1 MLSKLGEGGFGT
13 VLLAKKKSSGKLY
26 ALKVLEKRNMRMRG
40 IAERVIAECET
51 LQRIHHPFVVQMH
64 YAFQDRSRV
73 VFVLEHVA
81 GGDLFTY
88 LQERQAF
95 PESWC
100 RIYTAELSLAL
111 SWVHTLG
118 YVYRDLKAENVLVA
132 RDGHLKLADF
142 GTAKRVQQPRAS
154 PNPDGSPGSAGAP
167 APAPAPAAAG
177 PLHTIVGT
185 PEFLAPELFLED
197 GYGFSV
203 DWWGLG
209 ALLSEMLLGDQV
221 IVSHGDGAL
230 RALVDAY
237 RKGTHL
243 KPLPPWVSEEAASL
257 LRGLLTV
264 RKSARIACG
273 EAGLAELQAHP
284 FFGPTA
290 TGRAPLDWNAL
301 YRKEIDAPLRPFAAA
316 RSTREM
322 RMDDEEGRRPRASPP
337 RATSSRSS
345 RRASSGT
352 MTRPTTRRTARAAG
366 RRCSATRRRAATAR
380 PCASCWGRARRS
392 TRWTM
397 IGGRRSTS
405 PRRRATSRP

>member
-1 MLSKLGEGGFGT
+1 MVGERKMLN
-13 VLLAKKKSSGKLY
+13 
-26 ALKVLEKRNMRMRG
+26 ALTRCTGLSLVE
-40 IAERVIAECET
+40 
-51 LQRIHHPFVVQMH
+51 
-64 YAFQDRSRV
+64 S
-73 VFVLEHVA
+73 LEHVA

-221 IVSHGDGAL
+221 IVDADRIRSVALEMYICQELGHLVGGQIERGVGAL
-230 RALVDAY
+230 PHR
-237 RKGTHL
+237 
-243 KPLPPWVSEEAASL
+243 
-257 LRGLLTV
+257 
-264 RKSARIACG
+264 C
-273 EAGLAELQAHP
+273 Q
-284 FFGPTA
+284 
-290 TGRAPLDWNAL
+290 APLEGVSHFHGIGVSAL
-301 YRKEIDAPLRPFAAA
+301 SILLEELENDGLELGRIRPVRPYIRGRHWLLDDDLGGHFYGGLREKRKPTGERLIKDDAEAKEIGAVVEGETLDLLGAHIAVFTFDHAMSR
-316 RSTREM
+316 TRHLI
-322 RMDDEEGRRPRASPP
+322 RGFRNTKVDKFYLSIITHKNVLGRHVS
-337 RATSSRSS
+337 
-345 RRASSGT
+345 
-352 MTRPTTRRTARAAG
+352 MN
-366 RRCSATRRRAATAR
+366 
-380 PCASCWGRARRS
+380 
-392 TRWTM
+392 
-397 IGGRRSTS
+397 
-405 PRRRATSRP
+405 